1 MAQAVIIDD
10 LNNKVCMDKDEFIK
24 EHKHLI
30 NVLSTGKGM
39 KKEKQK
45 QQKELNRM
53 KSKY

>member
-1 MAQAVIIDD
+1 MAVNYGQLDKSTD
-10 LNNKVCMDKDEFIK
+10 YKDEFIK